1 MVDIAGLRLLEG
13 GGCAWCAHVCRGEG
27 RILTCLRKEDPIV
40 QSLHRWAPKRKEE
53 GRQEEKKV
61 VISAEP
67 HSHC

>member
-1 MVDIAGLRLLEG
+1 MPAVCLLAASFAQAGPG
-13 GGCAWCAHVCRGEG
+13 K
-27 RILTCLRKEDPIV
+27 CLRKEDPIV

-61 VISAEP
+61 VFSAES